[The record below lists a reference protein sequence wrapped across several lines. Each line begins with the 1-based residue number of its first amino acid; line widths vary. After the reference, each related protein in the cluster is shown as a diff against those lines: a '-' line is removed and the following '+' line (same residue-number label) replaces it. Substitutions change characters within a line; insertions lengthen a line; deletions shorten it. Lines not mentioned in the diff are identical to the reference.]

1 MASPRT
7 PDPVRRNN
15 VVVTGDPD
23 GRVMMFAHGFGCSQT
38 VWDLVAPHFERD
50 HKVVLF
56 DHVGAGGSDVAAYD
70 RGKYDSLDGYADDVL
85 EILEVLDARDVVF
98 VGHSVSA
105 MIGVLAANREPS
117 RIGDLILIGPSP
129 RYTNDGAYYGGFE
142 PVDIE
147 ALLDALDANY
157 LGWSS
162 ATAPVIMGND
172 DRPEL
177 GERLV
182 DSFCSMDP
190 AIARHF
196 AHVTFLSDNRSDLA
210 HVSVP
215 TLVMQGSHD
224 AIAPDEVGRY
234 VHEAIP
240 GSRLAMLQTTGHV
253 PILSGPDEVVAEMRG
268 YLS

>member
-7 PDPVRRNN
+7 PDPLRRNN

-23 GRVMMFAHGFGCSQT
+23 GRVMVFAHGFGCSQAA
-38 VWDLVAPHFERD
+38 WDLVAPHFERD
-50 HKVVLF
+50 YKVVLF
-56 DHVGAGGSDVAAYD
+56 DHVGAGDSDVSAYD

-85 EILEVLDARDVVF
+85 EILDALDVHDVVF

-105 MIGVLAANREPS
+105 MIGVLAANREPA
-117 RIGDLILIGPSP
+117 RFGDLILIGPSP
-129 RYTNDGAYYGGFE
+129 RYTNDGAYHGGFE
-142 PVDIE
+142 PEDIA

-162 ATAPVIMGND
+162 ATAPMIMGNA

-177 GERLV
+177 GARLV
-182 DSFCSMDP
+182 ASFCSMDP

-196 AHVTFLSDNRSDLA
+196 AHVTFLSDNRTDLGE
-210 HVSVP
+210 VSVP
-215 TLVMQGSHD
+215 TLVVQSSAD

-234 VHEAIP
+234 VHQAIP
-240 GSRLAMLQTTGHV
+240 GSRLATLQTTGHV
-253 PILSGPDEVVAEMRG
+253 PILSGPDEVVAEMRS